1 MPEIIYDL
9 YGIISYIKNNSCNY
23 NYIASCKSYIDNN
36 WYQYNDTNVKEIS
49 NVQKDIIEFGNPY
62 ILFYKKNSMKIN
74 IINNF

>member
-9 YGIISYIKNNSCNY
+9 YGIISFIKNNSSNY
-23 NYIASCKSYIDNN
+23 NYIASCKSYIDNK

-62 ILFYKKNSMKIN
+62 ILFYKKNFI
-74 IINNF
+74 